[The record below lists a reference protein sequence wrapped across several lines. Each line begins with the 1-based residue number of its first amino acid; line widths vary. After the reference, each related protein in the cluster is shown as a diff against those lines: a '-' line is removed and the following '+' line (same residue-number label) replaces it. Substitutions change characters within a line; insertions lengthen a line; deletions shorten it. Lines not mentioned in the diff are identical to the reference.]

1 MCSRNC
7 PISVLFSSSDII
19 MSMSRE
25 QPLCREDSEELSRAL
40 AAGEWWA
47 IVEVEI
53 PISELPE
60 FGNFTWCGPLEVEEA
75 EAPVPTRT
83 PLGSPVPKSQDW
95 RNRHLSETVKPERQ
109 HPQEGPAA
117 VESPQHAP
125 VPTWFSPGST
135 VLKSQDWRNRHVS
148 ETLKPERQHP
158 QEGPAAV
165 ESPQHAPVPTWFSP
179 GSTVLKSQDWRNRHV
194 SEPQPERQHPQQS
207 KWMQKRVQKAPAAES
222 SQQAHVPTGSPPKP
236 PLPLAPKI
244 SKGALV
250 NSGTSQGSLVPSVS
264 PKLGESLRIPKQPWQ
279 KQREENIPK
288 GASGNVGVC
297 QPAPKNKI
305 CVDIV
310 KKDRKPRKTDRIKTS
325 HQHQISI
332 PPRSQMNR
340 KRALDNADVDRSLT
354 STQNAPLGNQSQGP
368 GPGTS
373 QRQEIVQ
380 FMHHIHTFL

>member
-1 MCSRNC
+1 
-7 PISVLFSSSDII
+7 
-19 MSMSRE
+19 MSRE
-25 QPLCREDSEELSRAL
+25 QPLCREDSEELSKAL

-60 FGNFTWCGPLEVEEA
+60 FGDFTWCGPLEVEEA

-135 VLKSQDWRNRHVS
+135 DWRS
-148 ETLKPERQHP
+148 
-158 QEGPAAV
+158 
-165 ESPQHAPVPTWFSP
+165 
-179 GSTVLKSQDWRNRHV
+179 
-194 SEPQPERQHPQQS
+194 QHPQQS

-222 SQQAHVPTGSPPKP
+222 SQQAPVPTGSPPKP
-236 PLPLAPKI
+236 PLPLAPRI
-244 SKGALV
+244 PKGALV

-279 KQREENIPK
+279 KQREQNIPK

-368 GPGTS
+368 GLGTS

-380 FMHHIHTFL
+380 FMHHIHTFF